1 MMKFAT
7 IMKFLKVVVANRQSI
22 ARHRHTA
29 EPPVPKL
36 QPIGFDD
43 FLSLDVPPR
52 EVLLDPILP
61 ERSLAMLYA
70 PRGVGKTLLGDDTE
84 PDPAVHSDVALVAAT
99 IEAVSP
105 LDHADTSFAPG
116 APFLPVAEPALP
128 LLAFAFGALG
138 RAVGN
143 ADALD
148 ASCFRRR
155 LVLGRVECSIRR
167 HQARRT
173 TQQRLMRL
181 DRGDQQVR
189 IIRPLSIDFD
199 SR

>member
-70 PRGVGKTLLGDDTE
+70 PRGVGKTLL
-84 PDPAVHSDVALVAAT
+84 AT
-99 IEAVSP
+99 SRRKIEISGIVI
-105 LDHADTSFAPG
+105 D
-116 APFLPVAEPALP
+116 
-128 LLAFAFGALG
+128 G
-138 RAVGN
+138 RAE
-143 ADALD
+143 
-148 ASCFRRR
+148 RK
-155 LVLGRVECSIRR
+155 
-167 HQARRT
+167 ARRG
-173 TQQRLMRL
+173 
-181 DRGDQQVR
+181 DRRACLNSDCGCGG
-189 IIRPLSIDFD
+189 
-199 SR
+199 